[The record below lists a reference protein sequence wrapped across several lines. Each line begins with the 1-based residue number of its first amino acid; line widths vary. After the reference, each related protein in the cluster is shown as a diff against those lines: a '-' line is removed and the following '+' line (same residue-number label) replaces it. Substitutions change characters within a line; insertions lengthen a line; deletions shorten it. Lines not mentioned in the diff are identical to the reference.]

1 MKELERDAQE
11 IPKLTFKEKLSKFS
25 RSLLKSLKKQLVG
38 RRKSRNS
45 KRNSQL
51 ELNQITFL
59 SRPRSAPCSHNRETK
74 LEISTKNWKKIGNLE
89 EKLEEKKKNM
99 YPTLEMVTPLLKK
112 EEVALSATIPFSQKN
127 IQNLKETDGNFL
139 KIIYKSF

>member
-1 MKELERDAQE
+1 M
-11 IPKLTFKEKLSKFS
+11 F
-25 RSLLKSLKKQLVG
+25 
-38 RRKSRNS
+38 
-45 KRNSQL
+45 
-51 ELNQITFL
+51 
-59 SRPRSAPCSHNRETK
+59 HNRETK